1 MKTNKFFG
9 LIVLLVFALFVSA
22 CGGTDQQVGVLP
34 QGTPP
39 PDTGGSEV
47 TEPPATV
54 PMDVDSAVESTLTA
68 MAQLT
73 ETPVPTDV
81 PVATVTP
88 TLTATQPTT
97 PTANPTSTATPFVAD
112 GEFVLNGNLP
122 ASGNLLASVRNP
134 GDGAVFVIT
143 FFVDFPRAVLLKVAP
158 DDELIEAGYYP
169 LGGTP
174 VDLLSLLKVGSVTQ
188 TEPSDKFLR
197 QVMGTR
203 GIETDRHGDL
213 IPQLLP
219 HNYQAVDLGTVKA
232 GSMLIFRIK
241 DNVNLAVNRGLNWGI
256 TADSDQYT
264 VDLAGNPVTATFVVT
279 PRPS

>member
-1 MKTNKFFG
+1 MKTKTKFGFT
-9 LIVLLVFALFVSA
+9 IVVLLVFALFTVA
-22 CGGTDQQVGVLP
+22 CGGTDRQVGVLP

-39 PDTGGSEV
+39 DTGGEV
-47 TEPPATV
+47 TETPTAPL
-54 PMDVDSAVESTLTA
+54 DVQGAVEATLTA
-68 MAQLT
+68 MA
-73 ETPVPTDV
+73 PVATDV
-81 PVATVTP
+81 PVVTATP
-88 TLTATQPTT
+88 TATATQMTPPTS
-97 PTANPTSTATPFVAD
+97 NPTSTATPFVAD

-143 FFVDFPRAVLLKVAP
+143 FLVDFPRAVLLKVAP

-169 LGGTP
+169 IGGMP
-174 VDLLSLLKVGSVTQ
+174 VDLLSLLKVGPVTQ

-203 GIETDRHGDL
+203 GIETTRHGDL

-232 GSMLIFRIK
+232 GSMLIFRVK
-241 DNVNLAVNRGLNWGI
+241 DNANLAVNRGLNWGI
-256 TADSDQYT
+256 TADSDQFT
-264 VDLAGNPVTATFVVT
+264 VGLAGNPVTATFVVT